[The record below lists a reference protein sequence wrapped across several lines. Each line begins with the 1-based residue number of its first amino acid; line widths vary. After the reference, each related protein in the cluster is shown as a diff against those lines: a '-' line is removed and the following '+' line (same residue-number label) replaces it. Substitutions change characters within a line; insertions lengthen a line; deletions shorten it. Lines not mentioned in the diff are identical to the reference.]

1 MLGPDLLA
9 TLSQTVESTEEEL
22 PADPMVL
29 GAVIAVGAV
38 VAILVTTWALWSKAK
53 RQRELPAVAA
63 HHGLRYSDVDPF
75 DSTRVAFDLFRAGD
89 GRKVEH
95 VMWDEDRGTRVFDYA
110 YYVERRDN
118 NGRVTRTW
126 TTFSCALARHDGS
139 WPEVRILR
147 ERLFD
152 RALARIGMPDI
163 DLESEE
169 FNRAFVVQ
177 CADRRFATTLLDPR
191 MMDALLAAP
200 SKANVETKG
209 RWVLVWS
216 RRLAPAEL
224 PALLATAQQFCERIP
239 PVVRD
244 LYGELPAGDPLREH
258 GLGLPQISRERH
270 RDPAWDRRT
279 LNGHS
284 VAPGATPWV
293 GTWGAEQL
301 DAQRRSLAAQEG
313 RDLTPAVEYDIDGN
327 PVPPHAEDPWGDGP
341 PSR

>member
-1 MLGPDLLA
+1 
-9 TLSQTVESTEEEL
+9 
-22 PADPMVL
+22 
-29 GAVIAVGAV
+29 
-38 VAILVTTWALWSKAK
+38 
-53 RQRELPAVAA
+53 
-63 HHGLRYSDVDPF
+63 
-75 DSTRVAFDLFRAGD
+75 VAFDLFRAGH
-89 GRKVEH
+89 GRRVEH
-95 VMWDEDRGTRVFDYA
+95 VMWDEDRGTRAFDYA

-118 NGRVTRTW
+118 NGRVSQTW
-126 TTFSCALARHDGS
+126 STFSCALARHDGS
-139 WPEVRILR
+139 WPEVRVLR

-152 RALARIGMPDI
+152 RALTRIGMPDI

-177 CADRRFATTLLDPR
+177 CTDRRFATTLLDPQ

-200 SKANVETKG
+200 PKANIETKG

-216 RRLAPAEL
+216 RRVAPAEL
-224 PALLATAQQFCERIP
+224 PALLRTAQQFCERIP

-258 GLGLPQISRERH
+258 GLGLPQISREPS

-279 LNGHS
+279 IDGYS
-284 VAPGATPWV
+284 ASPGATAWV
-293 GTWGAEQL
+293 GTWGAEER

-313 RDLTPAVEYDIDGN
+313 RDVSPVAEYDIDGN
-327 PVPPHAEDPWGDGP
+327 PLPPPTEDPWGDGP